1 MKKFIS
7 VIVSI
12 VMIVA
17 LCTTAFATEYKMFIH
32 GMNGFSNNCD
42 EVNVNIQDQW
52 YSTTQSG
59 ETLEVNGIDKETE
72 LWLGDVKSL
81 NISYEKIL
89 GEDIIENGEITVEPH
104 GNGNHSKCVKGT
116 VNFWNTTQQPIV
128 EEDPTIEDD
137 PIIEDEP
144 TIEDEPDDKEEPII
158 EDEPTPNPNKDEP
171 IPTPNINNTTSSSPK
186 TADAFDSI
194 FIVACLLSF
203 CGICILVKRRKG

>member
-32 GMNGFSNNCD
+32 GMNGFSDNCD

-52 YSTTQSG
+52 YNTTQSG

-116 VNFWNTTQQPIV
+116 VNFWNITQQSIV
-128 EEDPTIEDD
+128 EEDPTIEDK
-137 PIIEDEP
+137 P
-144 TIEDEPDDKEEPII
+144 TIEDEPIPDDKEEPII
-158 EDEPTPNPNKDEP
+158 EDEPIP
-171 IPTPNINNTTSSSPK
+171 IPNINNTTSSSPK

-194 FIVACLLSF
+194 FIVTCLLSF